1 MVMLVDTSQPF
12 WLVGFTDLGKKSRW
26 RRQRNGLPQGSVL
39 APMLFNIYTND
50 QPVHADTRSFIYAD
64 DLCIA
69 SQGNDFKNIEVSL
82 TSALS
87 TMTTYYDTNQLRA
100 NPSKTQV
107 CAFHPRNRE
116 AKREL
121 NVMWNGTRLSNT
133 TTPVYLGIHL
143 DRTLCYKTHIEKTKM
158 KVNARNNI
166 IRKLANS
173 KWGCKASTLRP
184 SCLALCYSAAEYA
197 CPVWA
202 RSAHAPKLNPALHDC
217 CRIISG
223 CLKPT
228 NLDSV
233 HLLAGI
239 APPHIR
245 RTVACRMERTRQTT
259 DDRHQ
264 LFHHQPAA
272 SRLKSRKGFMLT
284 VTPLDSS
291 ASSSRLQLWKD
302 SLTDVPSS
310 VKTGLEVAESLP
322 AGSGEDWLCWRAINR
337 LRTGVGRAKTT
348 MRRWGYLDDAQSVD
362 CDCGEPQTMAPLL
375 SCRLLDEA
383 CTADDLATVTERAK
397 ACARKWEN
405 IVWRTRK
412 KRLISNTRMTSPY
425 SLHLVR
431 APGRSQ
437 PYGDANHL
445 AEDEPHGYYP
455 QPHRPSAIEDMQ
467 QGSAVCRFLHISWI
481 PDHEWWLFLAL
492 PRRLLPCVAYQIH
505 FFANIASAWEP
516 RSTCIAPWLSPFWSM
531 ALNHGQPPSTITAA

>member
-1 MVMLVDTSQPF
+1 MKFNRICIAICKGHKVPSII
-12 WLVGFTDLGKKSRW
+12 
-26 RRQRNGLPQGSVL
+26 L

-50 QPVHADTRSFIYAD
+50 QPVHANSRRFIDAD

-69 SQGNDFKNIEVSL
+69 SQGNDFNDIEASL

-107 CAFHPRNRE
+107 CAFQLRNRE

-121 NVMWNGTRLSNT
+121 NVVWNGTRLSNT
-133 TTPVYLGIHL
+133 TTPVSLGVHL

-173 KWGCKASTLRP
+173 KWVCKASTLRP
-184 SCLALCYSAAEYA
+184 RCLALCYSAAEYA

-202 RSAHAPKLNPALHDC
+202 RSTHARRLKPALHDC

-259 DDRHQ
+259 DARHQ
-264 LFHHQPAA
+264 LFHHRPAA
-272 SRLKSRKGFMLT
+272 SRLKSRKSFTRT

-291 ASSSRLQLWKD
+291 ASSSRLRLWKD
-302 SLTDVPSS
+302 SLTDVPAS
-310 VKTGLEVAESLP
+310 VNMGLEVAESLP
-322 AGSGEDWLCWRAINR
+322 AGSGEDWLCWR
-337 LRTGVGRAKTT
+337 
-348 MRRWGYLDDAQSVD
+348 DCAQGWAV
-362 CDCGEPQTMAPLL
+362 
-375 SCRLLDEA
+375 
-383 CTADDLATVTERAK
+383 
-397 ACARKWEN
+397 RK
-405 IVWRTRK
+405 
-412 KRLISNTRMTSPY
+412 
-425 SLHLVR
+425 
-431 APGRSQ
+431 Q
-437 PYGDANHL
+437 
-445 AEDEPHGYYP
+445 
-455 QPHRPSAIEDMQ
+455 
-467 QGSAVCRFLHISWI
+467 
-481 PDHEWWLFLAL
+481 
-492 PRRLLPCVAYQIH
+492 
-505 FFANIASAWEP
+505 
-516 RSTCIAPWLSPFWSM
+516 
-531 ALNHGQPPSTITAA
+531 